1 MSNIYRKYAIG
12 RNFVKATSY
21 EQINTGRKRNV
32 NQESSM
38 PQAMSTQEL
47 DTAYQYRQRAK
58 REKLVHLADV
68 NFVAGSCILVTLT
81 FRENVQNCDKAVKA
95 FKLFTKRMRR
105 KLEDVRYIATIEI
118 QQRGA
123 YHFHILVNAPDI
135 QFGLDN
141 LTAMWD
147 NGIIDIQPVDNVQK
161 AVLYI
166 TKDLVKQDRS
176 HPLFNKR
183 CYFVSQGLTQCIE
196 INTWNGTMA
205 EIQNAEQLITGKR
218 PIKICQVNSTK
229 AGQTEYRDFYFPTG
243 YYSAPLV
250 ARLRE

>member
-1 MSNIYRKYAIG
+1 MSKYTHYSIG
-12 RNFVKATSY
+12 RNFVKQTSY
-21 EQINTGRKRNV
+21 EQINTGRRRKSI
-32 NQESSM
+32 ESQRQPTTM
-38 PQAMSTQEL
+38 TTQEL
-47 DTAYQYRQRAK
+47 DRAYQYRQRAK

-68 NFVAGSCILVTLT
+68 NFVAGSCLLVTLT
-81 FRENVQNCDKAVKA
+81 FRENVQNYDKAVKA

-105 KLEDVRYIATIEI
+105 KLEDVCYIATIEI

-123 YHFHILVNAPDI
+123 YHFHMIVNAPDI

-141 LTAMWD
+141 LTAMWN
-147 NGIIDIQPVDNVQK
+147 NGIIDMQPVDNVQK

-166 TKDLVKQDRS
+166 TKDLVRQSRS

-183 CYFVSQGLTQCIE
+183 CYFVSQGLTQCIA
-196 INTWNGTMA
+196 INTWNGTVS
-205 EIQNAEQLITGKR
+205 EIQNVEQLITGKR
-218 PIKICQVNSTK
+218 PTKVCQVNSTK

-250 ARLRE
+250 ARVRE